1 MTEKGFFNLDISPIN
16 SIAQNKTIMLTVPT
30 ITPYKG
36 RKDNCS
42 SATKIL
48 REASKKFDNKKK
60 SWDFDTGSSLEETI
74 SSIIDIGNFSLKN
87 D

>member
-16 SIAQNKTIMLTVPT
+16 SIAQNKTIMITVPT

-48 REASKKFDNKKK
+48 REASKKFDDKKN
-60 SWDFDTGSSLEETI
+60 SWDFDTDSSLKETI
-74 SSIIDIGNFSLKN
+74 SSVIASLLVFT
-87 D
+87 